1 MQFCRVRSV
10 AEAVDEL
17 SRWGTEGR
25 ILAGGTDVM
34 PQCLRGE
41 QTPAA
46 LIDITGIEGLRGIS
60 EVGGV
65 TSIGALVT
73 MRRLAT
79 ASLITLRH
87 PALCEAAGA
96 VGAWQ
101 TQTVA
106 TLGGNICSAAS
117 TADTLPA
124 LLVADAQ
131 LTLVSKSGRRRI
143 GLDGFLERP
152 GTTSLRP
159 TELLRAVEL
168 EPLGERSAEGYLKVA
183 RRSAMDLA
191 VVGLALRV
199 EVAASGV
206 VSDAR
211 IAVCGGTR
219 SPHRVPTA
227 EAAILGTQIVDGR
240 IDCAEASEELASA
253 AALERTEAAHY
264 RRQVLPGLLN
274 RLAQRCLDDIAAV
287 AAGPDAAEAPAAAS
301 TVPANEHTGN
311 AAGSGA

>member
-1 MQFCRVRSV
+1 VQFCRVRSV

-34 PQCLRGE
+34 PQYLRGE
-41 QTPAA
+41 QSPAA
-46 LIDITGIEGLRGIS
+46 FIDISGIDGLGGIS
-60 EVGGV
+60 DVGGA
-65 TSIGALVT
+65 TSVGALVT

-79 ASLITLRH
+79 ASLISVRH
-87 PALCEAAGA
+87 PALCEATGA

-106 TLGGNICSAAS
+106 TLGGNICTAAA

-124 LLVADAQ
+124 LLIADAQ

-143 GLDGFLERP
+143 GLEDFLA
-152 GTTSLRP
+152 GSGATALRP

-191 VVGLALRV
+191 VVGLALRLGLTS
-199 EVAASGV
+199 AGI
-206 VSDAR
+206 VSDTR
-211 IAVCGGTR
+211 VAVCGGTGP
-219 SPHRVPTA
+219 PHRVPEAEGAMVGVQLAGNRVDFA
-227 EAAILGTQIVDGR
+227 EAGDRL
-240 IDCAEASEELASA
+240 A
-253 AALERTEAAHY
+253 AAAAPERSEMAHY
-264 RRQVLPGLLN
+264 RRRVLPGLLN
-274 RLAQRCLDDIAAV
+274 RLAQRCVDDIAGTGV
-287 AAGPDAAEAPAAAS
+287 AGTTA
-301 TVPANEHTGN
+301 
-311 AAGSGA
+311 

>member
-1 MQFCRVRSV
+1 MVQYRRVRSV

-17 SRWGTEGR
+17 ARWGTEGR
-25 ILAGGTDVM
+25 VLAGGTDVM
-34 PQCLRGE
+34 PQYLRGE
-41 QTPAA
+41 QAHAA
-46 LIDITGIEGLRGIS
+46 LIDIGGIEGLQGIS
-60 EVGGV
+60 EIGGV

-79 ASLITLRH
+79 ASLIALRH
-87 PALCEAAGA
+87 PALSQAAAA

-106 TLGGNICSAAS
+106 TLGGNICTAAS

-143 GLDGFLERP
+143 GLEEFLEGP
-152 GTTSLRP
+152 GITVLRP

-191 VVGLALRV
+191 VVGLALRLD
-199 EVAASGV
+199 VAPSGV
-206 VSDAR
+206 ISGIR
-211 IAVCGGTR
+211 IAMCGGDR
-219 SPHRVPTA
+219 SAHRVPGA
-227 EAAILGTQIVDGR
+227 ESALLGTQLSG
-240 IDCAEASEELASA
+240 ELGAF
-253 AALERTEAAHY
+253 TEAGLALADAVGPGVSVEAQY
-264 RRQVLPGLLN
+264 RRRVLPGLFD
-274 RLAQRCLDDIAAV
+274 RLARRCS
-287 AAGPDAAEAPAAAS
+287 AEI
-301 TVPANEHTGN
+301 
-311 AAGSGA
+311 SGADA

>member
-1 MQFCRVRSV
+1 MQFSRVRSV

-25 ILAGGTDVM
+25 VMAGGTEVM
-34 PQCLRGE
+34 PRYLQGE
-41 QTPAA
+41 QAPAA
-46 LIDITGIEGLRGIS
+46 LIDITGIDGLGGIS
-60 EVGGV
+60 DVGGM

-79 ASLITLRH
+79 ASLIALRH

-106 TLGGNICSAAS
+106 TLGGNICSAAP

-131 LTLVSKSGRRRI
+131 LTLVSKSGRRRMAL
-143 GLDGFLERP
+143 GEFLE
-152 GTTSLRP
+152 GVGATALRP

-168 EPLGERSAEGYLKVA
+168 EPIGERGAEGYLKVG

-191 VVGLALRV
+191 VVGLALRLGLTP
-199 EVAASGV
+199 AGI

-211 IAVCGGTR
+211 VAVCGGAGP
-219 SPHRVPTA
+219 PHRVPEA
-227 EAAILGTQIVDGR
+227 EAAMVGVQLAGNRVDF
-240 IDCAEASEELASA
+240 AEAGDRLA
-253 AALERTEAAHY
+253 AAAAPERSEMAHY
-264 RRQVLPGLLN
+264 RRRVLSGLLN
-274 RLAQRCLDDIAAV
+274 RLAQRCVDDIAGTGV
-287 AAGPDAAEAPAAAS
+287 AEKTA
-301 TVPANEHTGN
+301 
-311 AAGSGA
+311 

>member
-34 PQCLRGE
+34 PQYLRGE
-41 QTPAA
+41 QPPAA
-46 LIDITGIEGLRGIS
+46 LIDISGIDGLQGVS

-65 TSIGALVT
+65 TSIGTLVT
-73 MRRLAT
+73 LRRLAT
-79 ASLITLRH
+79 ASLVAMRH
-87 PALCEAAGA
+87 PALAQAAAA

-106 TLGGNICSAAS
+106 TLGGNICSAAA

-131 LTLVSKSGRRRI
+131 LMLVSKSGRRRI
-143 GLDGFLERP
+143 GLEEFLEGP
-152 GTTSLRP
+152 GATALRP
-159 TELLRAVEL
+159 TELLRAIEA
-168 EPLGERSAEGYLKVA
+168 EPLGERSAEGYVKVG

-191 VVGLALRV
+191 VVGLALRMSV
-199 EVAASGV
+199 TPTGV
-206 VSDAR
+206 VNDAR

-219 SPHRVPTA
+219 PPHRVPSA
-227 EAAILGTQIVDGR
+227 EAAVVGTQLVDGR
-240 IDCAEASEELASA
+240 LDCTDAGAELASA
-253 AALERTEAAHY
+253 AAPERARAAEY
-264 RRQVLPGLLN
+264 RRRVLPGLLS
-274 RLAQRCLDDIAAV
+274 RLAERCV
-287 AAGPDAAEAPAAAS
+287 AGIS
-301 TVPANEHTGN
+301 GV
-311 AAGSGA
+311 GS

>member
-1 MQFCRVRSV
+1 MQYCRVRSV

-25 ILAGGTDVM
+25 VLAGGTDVM
-34 PQCLRGE
+34 PRFLRGE
-41 QTPAA
+41 QAPAA
-46 LIDITGIEGLRGIS
+46 MIDIGGIEGLQGIS
-60 EVGGV
+60 EVGGA

-79 ASLITLRH
+79 ASLIALRH
-87 PALCEAAGA
+87 PALRAAAGA

-106 TLGGNICSAAS
+106 TLGGNICSAAP

-124 LLVADAQ
+124 LLIADAQ

-143 GLDGFLERP
+143 GLADFLADAGATP
-152 GTTSLRP
+152 LRP

-183 RRSAMDLA
+183 RRSAMDTA
-191 VVGLALRV
+191 VVGLALRLGLTS
-199 EVAASGV
+199 AGI

-211 IAVCGGTR
+211 VAVCGGAG
-219 SPHRVPTA
+219 SPHRVPEAEGAMVGVQLADNRIDVA
-227 EAAILGTQIVDGR
+227 EAGDRL
-240 IDCAEASEELASA
+240 A
-253 AALERTEAAHY
+253 AAAAPERSEMAHY
-264 RRQVLPGLLN
+264 RRRVLPGLLN
-274 RLAQRCLDDIAAV
+274 RLAQRCVDDIAGTGV
-287 AAGPDAAEAPAAAS
+287 AG
-301 TVPANEHTGN
+301 TN
-311 AAGSGA
+311 A

>member
-1 MQFCRVRSV
+1 MQYCKVRSV
-10 AEAVDEL
+10 AQAVDEL
-17 SRWGTEGR
+17 TRWGTEGR

-34 PQCLRGE
+34 PRFLSGE
-41 QTPAA
+41 QTPAGQA
-46 LIDITGIEGLRGIS
+46 PAAMIDITGIEGLRGIS
-60 EVGGV
+60 EVGGA

-79 ASLITLRH
+79 ASLIALRH
-87 PALCEAAGA
+87 PALAQAAGS

-106 TLGGNICSAAS
+106 TLGGNICSAAA

-143 GLDGFLERP
+143 GLDEFLEGP
-152 GTTSLRP
+152 GTTALRP

-168 EPLGERSAEGYLKVA
+168 APSGARSAEGYLKVG

-199 EVAASGV
+199 EIAPSGL

-211 IAVCGGTR
+211 IAVCGGVR
-219 SPHRVPTA
+219 PPHRVPGA
-227 EAAILGTQIVDGR
+227 EAAILGTQLIDGR
-240 IDCAEASEELASA
+240 IDCTEAGAELASA
-253 AALERTEAAHY
+253 AAPERTETAQY
-264 RRQVLPGLLN
+264 RRRVLPGLLN
-274 RLAQRCLDDIAAV
+274 RLAQRCTDDIAGAGTV
-287 AAGPDAAEAPAAAS
+287 A
-301 TVPANEHTGN
+301 
-311 AAGSGA
+311 

>member
-34 PQCLRGE
+34 PQYLRGE
-41 QTPAA
+41 QSPAA
-46 LIDITGIEGLRGIS
+46 LIDISGIEGLQGIS

-73 MRRLAT
+73 LRRLAT
-79 ASLITLRH
+79 ASLVQLRH
-87 PALCEAAGA
+87 PALAQAAAA

-106 TLGGNICSAAS
+106 TLGGNICSAAA

-131 LTLVSKSGRRRI
+131 LMLVSKSGRRRVS
-143 GLDGFLERP
+143 LEEFLEGP
-152 GTTSLRP
+152 GATALRP
-159 TELLRAVEL
+159 TELLRAIEV
-168 EPLGERSAEGYLKVA
+168 EPLGERTSEGNLKVG

-191 VVGLALRV
+191 VVGLALRLSV
-199 EVAASGV
+199 TPSGV

-219 SPHRVPTA
+219 SPHRVPSA
-227 EAAILGTQIVDGR
+227 EAAIAGSQLIDGR
-240 IDCAEASEELASA
+240 LDCAEAGAELASA
-253 AALERTEAAHY
+253 AVPERADSAQY
-264 RRQVLPGLLN
+264 RRRVLPGLLS
-274 RLAQRCLDDIAAV
+274 RLAERCVTAILG
-287 AAGPDAAEAPAAAS
+287 AG
-301 TVPANEHTGN
+301 G
-311 AAGSGA
+311 

>member
-34 PQCLRGE
+34 PQYLRGE
-41 QTPAA
+41 QSPAA
-46 LIDITGIEGLRGIS
+46 LIDISGIDGLQGIS

-79 ASLITLRH
+79 ASLVQLRY
-87 PALCEAAGA
+87 PALAQAAA
-96 VGAWQ
+96 LVGAWQ

-106 TLGGNICSAAS
+106 TLGGNICSAAA

-131 LTLVSKSGRRRI
+131 LMLVSKSGRRRVS
-143 GLDGFLERP
+143 LEELLEGP
-152 GTTSLRP
+152 GVTALRP
-159 TELLRAVEL
+159 TELLRAVEV
-168 EPLGERSAEGYLKVA
+168 EPLGERGAEGYVKVS

-191 VVGLALRV
+191 VVGLALRLSV
-199 EVAASGV
+199 TPSGV
-206 VSDAR
+206 ISGVR
-211 IAVCGGTR
+211 IALCGGAR
-219 SPHRVPTA
+219 AAHRVPTA
-227 EAAILGTQIVDGR
+227 ESLLLGSQLSGD
-240 IDCAEASEELASA
+240 IDVFGAVGEELARAVGPAVSP
-253 AALERTEAAHY
+253 EAHY
-264 RRQVLPGLLN
+264 RRRVLRGLFD
-274 RLAQRCLDDIAAV
+274 RLARRCTAQIP
-287 AAGPDAAEAPAAAS
+287 GAS
-301 TVPANEHTGN
+301 G
-311 AAGSGA
+311 

>member
-1 MQFCRVRSV
+1 MQYCRVRSV

-17 SRWGTEGR
+17 TRWGTEGR

-34 PQCLRGE
+34 PQYLRGE
-41 QTPAA
+41 QSPAA
-46 LIDITGIEGLRGIS
+46 LIDISGIDGLQGIS

-65 TSIGALVT
+65 TSVGALVT
-73 MRRLAT
+73 LRRLAT
-79 ASLITLRH
+79 ASLVQMRH

-106 TLGGNICSAAS
+106 TLGGNICSAAA

-124 LLVADAQ
+124 LLIAGAQ

-143 GLDGFLERP
+143 GLEDFLAGP
-152 GTTSLRP
+152 GATALRP

-168 EPLGERSAEGYLKVA
+168 DPLGERSAEGYLKVA

-191 VVGLALRV
+191 VVGLALRLGLTPV
-199 EVAASGV
+199 GI

-211 IAVCGGTR
+211 VAVCGGAGP
-219 SPHRVPTA
+219 PHRVPEA
-227 EAAILGTQIVDGR
+227 EAAMVGVQLVGNRVDF
-240 IDCAEASEELASA
+240 AEAGDRLA
-253 AALERTEAAHY
+253 AAAVPERSKMAHY
-264 RRQVLPGLLN
+264 RRRVLPGLLN
-274 RLAQRCLDDIAAV
+274 RLAQRCVDDIA
-287 AAGPDAAEAPAAAS
+287 G
-301 TVPANEHTGN
+301 TGV
-311 AAGSGA
+311 AGSTA